1 MKISKLIIKSSS
13 GKYPILIGSNVISNI
28 SKLMFNNSI
37 SFEKCLLVVDK
48 NVPKKFISK
57 IKKSLKNKKLFIFLI
72 TANEKIRIKKQLIQF
87 FKFYLIKIFLGKI
100 V

>member
-13 GKYPILIGSNVISNI
+13 GKYPILIGSNAISNI

-37 SFEKCLLVVDK
+37 NFEKCLLVVDK

-57 IKKSLKNKKLFIFLI
+57 IRK
-72 TANEKIRIKKQLIQF
+72 
-87 FKFYLIKIFLGKI
+87 
-100 V
+100 

>member
-1 MKISKLIIKSSS
+1 MKVSKLIIKSSS

-28 SKLMFNNSI
+28 SKLMLNNSI

-57 IKKSLKNKKLFIFLI
+57 IRKSLSNKKLFIFLM
-72 TANEKIRIKKQLIQF
+72 LIN
-87 FKFYLIKIFLGKI
+87 

>member
-37 SFEKCLLVVDK
+37 NFHPSFLPHCKGWYPHVHAKIKNLVHGVTLHKID
-48 NVPKKFISK
+48 SK
-57 IKKSLKNKKLFIFLI
+57 IDNGAIWFQASNVWI
-72 TANEKIRIKKQLIQF
+72 
-87 FKFYLIKIFLGKI
+87 
-100 V
+100 